1 MKTTT
6 VVLFV
11 IMLFLLFEKTVSQVS
26 QVSPSFAQFA
36 QFAVSD
42 STDSMFSRK
51 VAPMVSQ
58 SLASEEFLISG
69 VSRLYDELCSQ
80 LCEMKTTI
88 LLPCAA
94 HMKIRESST
103 LKFIT

>member
-1 MKTTT
+1 MQ
-6 VVLFV
+6 VVSGLFP
-11 IMLFLLFEKTVSQVS
+11 LFDNNESSESGESMFRH
-26 QVSPSFAQFA
+26 FA

>member
-1 MKTTT
+1 MHCELINAAQPLCK
-6 VVLFV
+6 
-11 IMLFLLFEKTVSQVS
+11 LFLGCSRCLTIMSQVS
-26 QVSPSFAQFA
+26 QVSPSFA

-88 LLPCAA
+88 LFAMCYA
-94 HMKIRESST
+94 HED
-103 LKFIT
+103 